1 MTLVDFA
8 HRCITDLGCQGI
20 TAISHSVPM
29 YPSPPACLFRAE
41 HRVSVQYSIDQ
52 RCGTKAEL
60 PDLTPDE
67 YDAIAEADRLN
78 PGGIEQVGNA
88 VGRWVTP

>member
-1 MTLVDFA
+1 MYTTVCADV
-8 HRCITDLGCQGI
+8 R
-20 TAISHSVPM
+20 VPLK
-29 YPSPPACLFRAE
+29 PACLSLTE
-41 HRVSVQYSIDQ
+41 HRVSVPYSIDQ

-78 PGGIEQVGNA
+78 PGGIEQVCNA
-88 VGRWVTP
+88 VDPRVTP

>member
-1 MTLVDFA
+1 MP
-8 HRCITDLGCQGI
+8 I
-20 TAISHSVPM
+20 
-29 YPSPPACLFRAE
+29 YPSPPVCLFPTE
-41 HRVSVQYSIDQ
+41 HRVSVPYSIDQ

-78 PGGIEQVGNA
+78 PDRIEQVGNA
-88 VGRWVTP
+88 VDSYTTT